1 MRLHVKLSAMVLIKK
16 QGVEL
21 ALAEEELI
29 EYGIIVAFT
38 HGISTFLHQSF
49 AEFFLAKSLLD
60 KIDHD
65 NKDKDK
71 DLELILKESGFF
83 LVRRFLNG
91 AFFHLSTH
99 GNVVSCHVTFDSS
112 PIYKALQE
120 VRFYF

>member
-83 LVRRFLNG
+83 LVRRFLNDLMQNRTPPPPG
-91 AFFHLSTH
+91 KSDKDFRKEIE
-99 GNVVSCHVTFDSS
+99 N
-112 PIYKALQE
+112 
-120 VRFYF
+120 